1 MRWSSLRILSWFNLC
16 CGHFDWLP
24 RFLFIFLFL
33 IIIRK
38 SPYPTN
44 SVYTVTSG
52 VPKNQIGSLNPN
64 YLHSKHW
71 IYSMIIFKHSCF
83 LYLYSLFLYIY
94 LFELSFPFRSVL
106 SNFLTLNFVLII
118 SLIIQDLRLKFLYF
132 LITDLSMDLSYFS
145 PC

>member
-1 MRWSSLRILSWFNLC
+1 
-16 CGHFDWLP
+16 
-24 RFLFIFLFL
+24 
-33 IIIRK
+33 
-38 SPYPTN
+38 
-44 SVYTVTSG
+44 
-52 VPKNQIGSLNPN
+52 
-64 YLHSKHW
+64 
-71 IYSMIIFKHSCF
+71 MIIFKHSCF